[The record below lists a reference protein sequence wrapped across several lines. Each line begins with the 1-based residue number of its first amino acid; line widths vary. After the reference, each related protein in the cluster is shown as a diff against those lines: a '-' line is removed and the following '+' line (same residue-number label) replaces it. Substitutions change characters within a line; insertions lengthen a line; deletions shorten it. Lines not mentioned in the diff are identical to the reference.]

1 MMRWVYD
8 GHLGTFYTTDK
19 PMPQESLYCEQCGDY
34 DWEMGGFATL
44 EDFLI
49 AYADVIQLPDSEE
62 WGYDLEYI
70 LRTLGHDFESGLTIE
85 DAAEIVKN
93 AKTKDLEDMK
103 Q

>member
-1 MMRWVYD
+1 MRWVYE
-8 GHLGTFYTTDK
+8 GHLGTLYTTDR
-19 PMPQESLYCEQCGDY
+19 PIPNEALYCEQCGDY
-34 DWEMGGFATL
+34 DWEMGRFATL

-70 LRTLGHDFESGLTIE
+70 LQTLGPNFESGLSLE